1 MILKY
6 NRVFK
11 GVMNPELSPLRGV
24 DLEQWRIR
32 RGLSVVSAADAFGL
46 QKGKWE
52 ELTNE
57 PLLSEEIGDPVVAM
71 LLHLYQQYPE
81 AAPSKVLFDVKE
93 FYEFL
98 GLKDSAQDREMFA
111 SLIGRSPPSVIRLLL
126 HEGRPGRPL
135 IKWMEAVRKLK
146 LTPKQSLKV
155 MLEVASTVGGRQG
168 IPNVL
173 TQGWKRQP
181 ESSNDDD

>member
-1 MILKY
+1 
-6 NRVFK
+6 
-11 GVMNPELSPLRGV
+11 MNQPLSPLRGV
-24 DLEQWRIR
+24 DLEQWRMR
-32 RGLSVVSAADAFGL
+32 RGLSVILAADAFGL

-81 AAPSKVLFDVKE
+81 AAPAKALFDVKE

-98 GLKDSAQDREMFA
+98 GLKDSAQDRETFA

-135 IKWMEAVRKLK
+135 IRWMEAVRKLK
-146 LTPKQSLKV
+146 LTPKQTLKV
-155 MLEVASTVGGRQG
+155 MVEVANTVGGRQG
-168 IPNVL
+168 ISNVL
-173 TQGWKRQP
+173 THGWKRQ
-181 ESSNDDD
+181 SGNDDE